1 MIILRQE
8 NIWRLYLIMAS
19 EGVDINNLYNRIE
32 WLTKDCEDYQNEIK
46 VLSDLFGKLSY
57 EYNNCSRQLEIM
69 SKNNDRKFN
78 FILKLQDFY
87 KENDRMSKKSNLQNF

>member
-1 MIILRQE
+1 MP
-8 NIWRLYLIMAS
+8 S
-19 EGVDINNLYNRIE
+19 EGVDINSLYNRIE
-32 WLTKDCEDYQNEIK
+32 WLTKDCEDYQNKIK

-57 EYNNCSRQLEIM
+57 EYNNCCKQLEVM

-87 KENDRMSKKSNLQNF
+87 KENDRMSKKQFTELLSKLVF

>member
-1 MIILRQE
+1 MPNE
-8 NIWRLYLIMAS
+8 EVN
-19 EGVDINNLYNRIE
+19 INNLYNRIE
-32 WLTKDCEDYQNEIK
+32 WLTKDCEDYQNKIK

-57 EYNNCSRQLEIM
+57 EYNNCRKQLEVM

-87 KENDRMSKKSNLQNF
+87 KENNRMSKKQFTELLRKLVF